1 MSLRCKVNA
10 NPMQG
15 VNINWYKDG
24 AKIEFSEA
32 RDATFSMDNSQNG
45 FAKLKF
51 TAMPTSTDGKYA
63 CSAENNVG
71 KSDIIDIAMLQIQ
84 LGDDLVNGYYAGNYI
99 QILTND
105 IQILCLS
112 SKLCRNLH
120 K

>member
-1 MSLRCKVNA
+1 MTLRCKFNA

-51 TAMPTSTDGKYA
+51 TAMPTSTEGKYA

-71 KSDIIDIAMLQIQ
+71 KSDIIDIAMLQVVAAPNVH
-84 LGDDLVNGYYAGNYI
+84 LVFHPEKPVSEL
-99 QILTND
+99 Q
-105 IQILCLS
+105 
-112 SKLCRNLH
+112 NLNVTLI
-120 K
+120 